1 MKVMTKKKFSVIGI
15 GYVGLPLA
23 VALSRNNKIVGF
35 DTNINRVKGLQKGND
50 ITKEYY
56 DSNVSESSGAARPAS
71 APVADVVPEQPKP
84 TTKKSTKKPDLSSK
98 EEKMFEE
105 FDDEWVEDDNGN
117 FVPKK

>member
-50 ITKEYY
+50 ITKEFKKN
-56 DSNVSESSGAARPAS
+56 DFIKNKNLIFTNKEAEIKNSDVFFITVPTPINDKNKPNLDHLEQASKTVARNIKRIRIYTA
-71 APVADVVPEQPKP
+71 
-84 TTKKSTKKPDLSSK
+84 
-98 EEKMFEE
+98 
-105 FDDEWVEDDNGN
+105 G
-117 FVPKK
+117 